1 MSTGIDIQFVRET
14 YKKFTDQELIRVVT
28 QEAYGLTPEATQ
40 IVKEEIISRNLDPN
54 IIKGIE
60 AQQKVYTVD
69 EIDEYCEIIQNL
81 PCPIT
86 GSTQNKLNATMIAEV
101 MSFILFTQ
109 YKKKIIVG
117 NPEALDKKNN
127 ASLGLSALLGW
138 WGFPWGP
145 IRTIQ
150 AIRIN
155 IKNKKS
161 NWQET
166 PNDFLRSFVL
176 SKIGEIETY
185 RDNKEKL
192 QQIITAD

>member
-101 MSFILFTQ
+101 MSFILFTK